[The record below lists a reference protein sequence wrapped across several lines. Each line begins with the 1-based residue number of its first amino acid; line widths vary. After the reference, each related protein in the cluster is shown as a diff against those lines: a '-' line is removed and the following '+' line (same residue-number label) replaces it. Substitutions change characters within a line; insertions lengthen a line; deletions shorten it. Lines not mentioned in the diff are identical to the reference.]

1 MASAGDSTV
10 LMMKAPINSGN
21 FCIVT
26 SPGYIISF
34 IGAITIHRFSLLSI
48 II

>member
-10 LMMKAPINSGN
+10 LMMKAPTIRGN
-21 FCIVT
+21 FGIIA
-26 SPGYIISF
+26 SPVYMLLF